1 MKYRSLIAVL
11 VLFLLAACNKD
22 KFKTEPQVDIKSISP
37 HTVYSG
43 DILNMKAKYTDDEGD
58 LDSLFLVYKWYNNT
72 TVVRND
78 TFRFAYSLLH
88 LPANTRE
95 ADFEITLEYNTQN
108 TDLVKLSGVSNR
120 DTTAT
125 FGVVLKDK
133 AGHRSAYA
141 EWDKIR
147 LKKP

>member
-1 MKYRSLIAVL
+1 
-11 VLFLLAACNKD
+11 
-22 KFKTEPQVDIKSISP
+22 
-37 HTVYSG
+37 
-43 DILNMKAKYTDDEGD
+43 
-58 LDSLFLVYKWYNNT
+58 
-72 TVVRND
+72 
-78 TFRFAYSLLH
+78 LH

-141 EWDKIR
+141 EWDPIR